1 MLCIVIFYV
10 ATKYRVSTLFIF
22 SILLNRFS
30 IHYQAAYSCFI
41 MAINNENNRIE
52 KNRNASFSAEHLDNT
67 GTLPTLIIEDIWTA
81 ILNPGIG

>member
-1 MLCIVIFYV
+1 
-10 ATKYRVSTLFIF
+10 
-22 SILLNRFS
+22 
-30 IHYQAAYSCFI
+30 

-67 GTLPTLIIEDIWTA
+67 GTLPTLIIEDRWTA